1 MSEEYIKQLEM
12 TVASL
17 HKCLEHS
24 NKDLDEA
31 LKVVAE
37 RDRAIEKLQK
47 RVVML
52 ESKRSA
58 QIITGFKAGEI
69 ASFPLS
75 FADYGP
81 ADRIADQFQTIR
93 KDSHD
98 NAE

>member
-31 LKVVAE
+31 LKGISE
-37 RDRAIEKLQK
+37 RDIAIELLQK

-58 QIITGFKAGEI
+58 QIITGFKAGEM
-69 ASFPLS
+69 ASFNS
-75 FADYGP
+75 FYDYGP
-81 ADRIADQFQTIR
+81 SDRIADSLR
-93 KDSHD
+93 KASYD
-98 NAE
+98 NSK